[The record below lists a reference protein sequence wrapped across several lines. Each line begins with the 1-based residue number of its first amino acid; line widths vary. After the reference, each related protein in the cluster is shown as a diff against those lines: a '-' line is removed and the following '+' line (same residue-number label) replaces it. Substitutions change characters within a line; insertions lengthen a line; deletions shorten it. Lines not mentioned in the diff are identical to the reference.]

1 MLSKA
6 FKALGSALTLWGA
19 LTMCGSAAELKVCA
33 VPQLYLAL
41 EHLHGV
47 LPHDF
52 TARYDT
58 PSALAERLMAAAD
71 TTTECDLLLSSD
83 ERLPITLIR
92 AKKGLGS
99 AMLPFT
105 RAPLVLWSADPALFA
120 GNPLGSKP
128 TSDAPVDTTCA
139 TPEDILAA
147 RPQYAPDPWDTS
159 EPWDEPAPATP
170 IPENMT
176 QAEWDRYVN
185 TILLSAARSDTNEE
199 LYQAL
204 KQVKLNSLAYAD
216 AHLTPVGYA
225 AHQVMTDSR
234 KIKALL
240 PSKRYRYEH
249 EYQIYEQVRS
259 GAVQCGLV
267 TKPLVVESAHPSTVR
282 GSYLTIPRRVHAD
295 IQYYVLLMEQSKNK
309 VEAQE
314 LMRSLRHDAKV
325 QAILNHYGFAPL
337 APEEP

>member
-6 FKALGSALTLWGA
+6 LQALGSALTLWGA

-58 PSALAERLMAAAD
+58 PNALTERLMAAAD
-71 TTTECDLLLSSD
+71 TTSECDLLLSSD

-139 TPEDILAA
+139 MPEDILAE
-147 RPQYAPDPWDTS
+147 RPQHAPDPWD
-159 EPWDEPAPATP
+159 EPTP
-170 IPENMT
+170 TTTKSPESMT

-185 TILLSAARSDTNEE
+185 TILLSAAHSDTNEE

-204 KQVKLNSLAYAD
+204 KQVKLSSLAYAD

-225 AHQVMTDSR
+225 TRQVMTDSR
-234 KIKALL
+234 KIKKLL
-240 PSKRYRYEH
+240 HQKRYEYEH
-249 EYQIYEQVRS
+249 EYQIYEHVRS
-259 GAVQCGLV
+259 GKVQCGFV
-267 TKPLVVESAHPSTVR
+267 TKPLVVASAHPSTVR

-309 VEAQE
+309 VEAQD

>member
-19 LTMCGSAAELKVCA
+19 LTMCGHAAELKVCA

-52 TARYDT
+52 TSRYDT
-58 PSALAERLMAAAD
+58 PSALAERLMAASD
-71 TTTECDLLLSSD
+71 TTTECDLVLSSD

-99 AMLPFT
+99 AMLPFA
-105 RAPLVLWSADPALFA
+105 RAPLVLWSADSSLFA

-128 TSDAPVDTTCA
+128 TSDAPVATTCDI
-139 TPEDILAA
+139 PEESSAA
-147 RPQYAPDPWDTS
+147 PAQFAPDPWD
-159 EPWDEPAPATP
+159 EPTP
-170 IPENMT
+170 TTTIKSPESMT
-176 QAEWDRYVN
+176 QAELDRYVN
-185 TILLSAARSDTNEE
+185 MILLSAAHSDTNEE
-199 LYQAL
+199 LSQAL
-204 KQVKLNSLAYAD
+204 QQVKLSSLAYAD

-225 AHQVMTDSR
+225 TRQVMTDSR
-234 KIKALL
+234 KIKSLL
-240 PSKRYRYEH
+240 PQKRYEYEH

-259 GAVQCGLV
+259 GQVQCGFV

-309 VEAQE
+309 VEAQD